1 MPTGTL
7 APMSALFRRR
17 RPPEPDPVPVE
28 LPAHLL
34 NLPEGVGEDASA
46 TMYVAGDA
54 QQANRRIRML
64 VNSLREVSST
74 TDPAELLSTM
84 VDRAIGLVGAERGM
98 LFTMEDDGRA
108 TLRVARDA
116 EGTDLPQDGRFSHNV
131 VESVMRTGKAVHEK
145 TDVDLSQ
152 SMVDLNIMSVM
163 CVPLTAQDERLGV
176 LYVDTR
182 SDEARFDKSTLRF
195 FEAFADMLAILWNTN
210 RAMEA
215 RLEAQRMTQDL
226 ELAKRIQSDLVPEK
240 PLHAEGYSMCGRVMP
255 ATETGGDYFDFFFTR
270 DGRIAMA
277 LGDVTGHGIG
287 AALIMA
293 AARAYLRASCQSSSE
308 PDTILRRVNR
318 ALSADIADELF
329 MSMFLCVLDP
339 ETSDFV
345 YANAGQTNP
354 VLVRGDSGEIEEF
367 HVTGMALAV
376 DDAADYETRG
386 PFKLRPGDTVVMFSD
401 GLTELRQGD
410 EMYGY
415 ERVTQSILRHASGTA
430 EEIMEGVF
438 ADALAWAEGADEPLD
453 DLTVAV
459 LRADR

>member
-1 MPTGTL
+1 
-7 APMSALFRRR
+7 MSALFRRR
-17 RPPEPDPVPVE
+17 RPPQPDPQPLE
-28 LPAHLL
+28 LPEHLR
-34 NLPEGVGEDASA
+34 NLPDQVIGDASA

-74 TDPAELLSTM
+74 TDPDELLSIM
-84 VDRAIGLVGAERGM
+84 VDRAIGLVGAERGL
-98 LFTMEDDGRA
+98 LFTIGNDGRP
-108 TLRVARDA
+108 TLRVARDS
-116 EGTDLPQDGRFSHNV
+116 EGNDLPQDGRFSHNV
-131 VESVMRTGKAVHEK
+131 VESVMRTGKAIHEK
-145 TDVDLSQ
+145 ADVDLSQ

-163 CVPLTAQDERLGV
+163 CVPLTAADERLGV

-182 SDEARFDKSTLRF
+182 SGERSFDKSTLRF
-195 FEAFADMLAILWNTN
+195 FEAFADMLAILWNTR

-215 RLEAQRMTQDL
+215 RLEAQRMSQDL
-226 ELAKRIQSDLVPEK
+226 DLARTIQANLVPEK
-240 PLHAEGYSMCGRVMP
+240 PLHVEGYSMCGRVMP

-270 DGRIAMA
+270 DGQIAMA

-293 AARAYLRASCQSSSE
+293 AARAYLRASCQSVSE
-308 PDTILRRVNR
+308 PGTILRRVNR

-339 ETSDFV
+339 ETGNFV

-354 VLVRGDSGEIEEF
+354 VLLHAESGETEEF

-376 DDAADYETRG
+376 ADDADYDTRG
-386 PFKLRPGDTVVMFSD
+386 PYKLQRGDTVVMFSD
-401 GLTELRQGD
+401 GLTELRQGE
-410 EMYGY
+410 EMYGT
-415 ERVTQSILRHASGTA
+415 ERVVESIRRHSTGTA
-430 EEIMEGVF
+430 EELMEGIF
-438 ADALAWAEGADEPLD
+438 ADALAFAEGAAEPLD